1 MKRDP
6 NDRCLH
12 VELNHYCEMKSIM
25 TMIIVVVVVV
35 VVVYYLHHN
44 LDFQQSLS

>member
-25 TMIIVVVVVV
+25 TMIIIIVVV

>member
-25 TMIIVVVVVV
+25 TMIVVVV